1 MNKPLPTL
9 EYEEITSVPALAV
22 EVMPPS
28 GNVLA
33 PKAKKAYLWQPGQ
46 SGNPNGR
53 PKASYMIADLAKQHT
68 EEALATLVEIFKD
81 KNASPNARVN
91 AANAILDR
99 AWGKPAQA
107 LQATNTNVDVK
118 DWREVLA
125 ENFAGI
131 EADMAEARRV
141 EAERWKR
148 DTAC

>member
-53 PKASYMIADLAKQHT
+53 PKASYMISDLAKEHT
-68 EEALATLVEIFKD
+68 EEALAALVEICND
-81 KNASPNARVN
+81 KGASPNARVN
-91 AANAILDR
+91 AANALLDR
-99 AWGKPAQA
+99 AWGKPVQS
-107 LQATNTNVDVK
+107 LQSINANVEVR
-118 DWREVLA
+118 DWREVMA

-131 EADMAEARRV
+131 EAELAEARRI
-141 EAERWKR
+141 EADREESRS
-148 DTAC
+148 